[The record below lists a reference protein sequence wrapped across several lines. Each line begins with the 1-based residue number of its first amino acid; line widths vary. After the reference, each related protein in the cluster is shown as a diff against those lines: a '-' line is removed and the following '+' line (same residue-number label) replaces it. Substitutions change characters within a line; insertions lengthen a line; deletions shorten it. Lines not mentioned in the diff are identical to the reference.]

1 MFCREITGDTHTIV
15 KEGLIVER
23 LILDLIC
30 FRIIGDLMEEGDGV
44 ED

>member
-1 MFCREITGDTHTIV
+1 MV
-15 KEGLIVER
+15 KECFMVER

-30 FRIIGDLMEEGDGV
+30 FRSIGDLMEKGDGV